1 MIIFGRGLTYLVQ
14 LYLLCCALPTCRIW
28 YNITKNYSMFQY
40 CYYTVSTIVL
50 SCLWDA
56 SWRAYPHRNK
66 LILKYPSSS
75 CLYDNDKIL
84 FYVRISKRSI
94 QMKFIRLG
102 ICKGSITRNNSD
114 CFKERSILTYAFTN
128 QPFIFVH
135 RVTAIN
141 GTWTCKLPHVR
152 IR

>member
-28 YNITKNYSMFQY
+28 YNITKNYFMFQY

-56 SWRAYPHRNK
+56 SWRAYPHKNK
-66 LILKYPSSS
+66 LILKYLST
-75 CLYDNDKIL
+75 LYLYENVKIL
-84 FYVRISKRSI
+84 FNIRII
-94 QMKFIRLG
+94 QMKSIRLG
-102 ICKGSITRNNSD
+102 ICNGLITRNHSN
-114 CFKERSILTYAFTN
+114 CLKERSILKYAFTN
-128 QPFIFVH
+128 QPFIFIH